1 MTAGRGGRR
10 TRRLLVPVVAACTVL
25 AACSGDGDV
34 SSERVD
40 RIGSTEPTEPA
51 APTESTESTAGGDR
65 AGTPGSRDSED
76 SSAGSGSTPVGTTE
90 TMPPDP
96 SGLPRLTEPDPEIL
110 MGELDNGLR
119 YLIRR
124 NDSPGGRVQMR
135 LVIDAGSAVEDDDQG
150 GGAHFLEHMLFNGTE
165 QFPANELVAVLRSF
179 GAAFGA
185 DINARTT
192 YDETVYELTVPT
204 DDDAVVG
211 TALDVLEQWLT
222 SALLDADEIAA
233 ERGVVLDEW
242 RRSEES
248 PSGRISDGIEALY
261 LTGSD
266 YEDRDPIGTE
276 DDIRAID
283 RDALRRFYDDWY
295 RPGLAAVVVVGDIDP
310 EEIERGIAARF
321 GPASGRS
328 GRRDAPQLEP
338 VPGTDPN
345 AVVLADPD
353 VAEGFALVGL
363 PLVVDDEA
371 TAEERAQR
379 EVLEGLAFDVIATRL
394 GNDALRGEAPFDAAT
409 VSSRRFVRALDA
421 PEVILDVGGEDVA
434 PAVQALVDEYER
446 VRRFGVTDREVERAV
461 SARRRAAQ
469 TAYDGRDTRQDADL
483 AETYVRHVLVDEP
496 VPTADRS
503 FDFVTAVLD
512 RATPET
518 IAHVFV
524 DRWTRAVAQVLAVVP
539 DDDETDAPSAAALE
553 EIVATAADRE
563 LRTRAEQDQAGE
575 ALMTAPEPVDPV
587 AVETLA
593 AGGIAPFVLTFPNG
607 VRVGLTSTPVVEGS
621 VDLEARSPGGLAM
634 VRDDDVPDAQAAAA
648 VVRRS
653 GAGALDPVALD
664 AFLADAEVGL
674 TPVID
679 TFSEGFEGFAATSDL
694 ETLLQLVHLTMTT
707 PRVDDVAL
715 RRYVEDETA
724 LAEDPSVD
732 PGYAELVALL
742 DARYDDPRRREP
754 TVESL
759 GTVDAAGVEAV
770 FEDRF
775 GDASDFSF
783 SIAGDIDVDVA
794 VDLAARYLGTLP
806 ATGRVE
812 SPDVAEPPPP
822 PGIVVED
829 VTAGAGARGNVSLL
843 FTAPAAADR
852 RVELLGDVVEQV
864 VTNRLTDTI
873 REELGESYSP
883 FGVVE
888 LTEGAAPDAELYV
901 SVSTDPDQLE
911 VVSAAV
917 LAELDDLRIAGPTDA
932 EVAAASAA
940 VQRDAELISNP
951 QVNDEVLRELT
962 GEPGG
967 SFAELASLAAIAASI
982 TGDEVATALGD
993 WITTDRYIEI
1003 RVRPR

>member
-10 TRRLLVPVVAACTVL
+10 TRRLLAAAVVACIVL

-40 RIGSTEPTEPA
+40 RIEPTEPSGPDEPA
-51 APTESTESTAGGDR
+51 TDGDR
-65 AGTPGSRDSED
+65 AGTPGSGDAGDRS
-76 SSAGSGSTPVGTTE
+76 SSATERAGTTE
-90 TMPPDP
+90 TVPPDP
-96 SGLPRLTEPDPEIL
+96 TGLPSLGEPDPEIL

-119 YLIRR
+119 YVIRR
-124 NDSPGGRVQMR
+124 NDNPGGRVQMR
-135 LVIDAGSAVEDDDQG
+135 LVIDAGSAVQDEDQG

-204 DDDAVVG
+204 DEAAVVG
-211 TALDVLEQWLT
+211 TGLDVLEQWLT

-261 LTGSD
+261 LPGSD

-310 EEIERGIAARF
+310 GEIERGIAARF

-328 GRRDAPQLEP
+328 GRRERPEPAP
-338 VPGTDPN
+338 VPETDPN

-353 VAEGFALVGL
+353 VTEGFVLVGL
-363 PLVVDDEA
+363 PLVVDGEA

-379 EVLEGLAFDVIATRL
+379 EILEGLAFDIIATRL
-394 GNDALRGEAPFDAAT
+394 GDDALRGDASFDAAT
-409 VSSRRFVRALDA
+409 VSSRRFVRGLDS

-446 VRRFGVTDREVERAV
+446 VRRHGVTGPEVERAV
-461 SARRRAAQ
+461 SARRRAAE

-483 AETYVRHVLVDEP
+483 AEAYVRHVLVDEP

-524 DRWTRAVAQVLAVVP
+524 DRWMLAVPQVLAVVP
-539 DDDETDAPSAAALE
+539 DDEATDAPSPSALE
-553 EIVATAADRE
+553 EIVTTAADRE
-563 LRTRAEQDQAGE
+563 LRPRAEPDEAGE
-575 ALMTAPEPVDPV
+575 SLMTPPEPVDPV

-593 AGGIAPFVLTFPNG
+593 AGGIAPLVLTFPNG

-621 VDLEARSPGGLAM
+621 IDFAARSPGGLAM
-634 VRDDDVPDAQAAAA
+634 VADDDVPDAQAAAT
-648 VVRRS
+648 VVGRS
-653 GAGALDPVALD
+653 GAGPLDPVALD
-664 AFLADAEVGL
+664 AVLADAEVGL

-694 ETLLQLVHLTMTT
+694 ETLLQLVHLTMTA

-715 RRYVEDETA
+715 RRYVDDQLA

-732 PGYAELVALL
+732 PAYAGLVALL

-770 FEDRF
+770 FGDRF

-783 SIAGDIDVDVA
+783 SVAGDIDVDVA

-806 ATGRVE
+806 ATGRIE

-829 VTAGAGARGNVSLL
+829 VSAGAGARGNVSLL
-843 FTAPAAADR
+843 FTAPAAAER
-852 RVELLGDVVEQV
+852 RVELVGDVVEQV

-888 LTEGAAPDAELYV
+888 LTEGAAPNAELFV

-917 LAELDDLRIAGPTDA
+917 LGELDDLRVDGPTDD
-932 EVAAASAA
+932 ELAAASAA

-967 SFAELASLAAIAASI
+967 SFAELASLTVIAASI
-982 TGDEVATALGD
+982 TGDEVAAALRE